1 MNRLLGILLLTG
13 AAAANA
19 ADAVASGND
28 TASDRHAARIE
39 AAMTDDE
46 RFALLSGIMPIP
58 LPGLAVDI
66 PPGVPPTAG
75 YHRGSARL
83 GVPDLL
89 ATDASLGVTNPFQ
102 ARPGDGATALP
113 ASLALAAAFD
123 PALARRAGAMI
134 ADEARSRGF
143 NVLLAPGVNLA
154 RDPRNGRNF
163 EYLGEDPWLGGVLAG
178 AAIRGIQSRQVVA
191 VLKHFALNAQETQ
204 RDLADAV
211 IDEAALR
218 ESELLAFQLAIEQGD
233 PGSVMCAYNLVN
245 GVESCGSDFLLNQ
258 VLKREWGFRG
268 WVMSDWGA
276 VDSADYFMR
285 GLDQQS
291 GRQMDRAPW
300 FDGPLREQVA
310 SGIVPRAR
318 VSEAVRRIL
327 RSLHAVGVQRR
338 DLASTTNAPVVDAA
352 AHAAVALDVARA
364 GIVLL
369 QNDGVLP
376 LRDAPQRVLVVGGHA
391 TQGVLSGGGSS
402 QVTPAN
408 GAPFF
413 VDLGGDSPLASMQR
427 HLYMPSAPFAALKR
441 ALPQAKLSFDSG
453 YAAAATAAR
462 AAQADLVIVFAN
474 RWEGEFQDAGSME
487 LPQGQDALIARIAA
501 ANPNTVVVLQT
512 GNPIA
517 LPWLGQVRAVLQA
530 WYPGQEGGQAIADV
544 LTGRVNPSGHLPLS
558 WPASIEQTPRG
569 PIAGLGLP
577 PRTPVRI
584 EYTEGSEAGYRWF
597 ARQGTQPLFAFGHGL
612 SYTRFEH
619 AGLRVTRG
627 RVPQASLSV
636 RNSGDRAGADV
647 VQLYLVSR
655 AGQRLQRLVGFARV
669 ELAAGE
675 QRDLQLRIDPRLL
688 ADWAGDGWLLPAGR
702 YRFALGA
709 SAAQLSATFEL
720 DLAQRRI
727 QPRER
732 FQTQ

>member
-1 MNRLLGILLLTG
+1 MRIPLRAVLILF
-13 AAAANA
+13 AATPVI
-19 ADAVASGND
+19 ADDAGRAP
-28 TASDRHAARIE
+28 DRHAARIE
-39 AAMTDDE
+39 AAMNDDE

-58 LPGLAVDI
+58 LPGLALDI
-66 PPGVPPTAG
+66 PPDVPPTAG

-102 ARPGDGATALP
+102 ARSGDGATALP
-113 ASLALAAAFD
+113 AGLALAASFD

-143 NVLLAPGVNLA
+143 NVLLAPGINLA

-163 EYLGEDPWLGGVLAG
+163 EYLGEDPWLAGVLGG
-178 AAIRGIQSRQVVA
+178 AAIRGIQSRHVVA

-245 GVESCGSDFLLNQ
+245 GVESCGHDFLLNQ

-276 VDSADYFMR
+276 VDSVDYFMR

-310 SGIVPRAR
+310 AGVVPRAR
-318 VSEAVRRIL
+318 VSDAVRRIL
-327 RSLHAVGVQRR
+327 RSLHAVGVQR
-338 DLASTTNAPVVDAA
+338 DAPVQAVDATA
-352 AHAAVALDVARA
+352 NAAVALDVARA

-376 LRDAPQRVLVVGGHA
+376 LRNAPQRILVVGGHA

-413 VDLGGDSPLASMQR
+413 VDLGGDSPLSSMQR

-441 ALPQAKLSFDSG
+441 ALPEAQLGFDSG
-453 YAAAATAAR
+453 YAAAGTAAR

-512 GNPIA
+512 GNPVA
-517 LPWLGQVRAVLQA
+517 LPWLGSVRAVLQA
-530 WYPGQEGGQAIADV
+530 WYPGQEGGQAIADI
-544 LTGRVNPSGHLPLS
+544 LTGRSNPSGHLPLS

-569 PIAGLGLP
+569 PIAGLGAP
-577 PRTPVRI
+577 PRTSVRI
-584 EYTEGSEAGYRWF
+584 DYSEGADAGYRWF

-612 SYTRFEH
+612 SYTSFEH
-619 AGLRVTRG
+619 AGLRVARG
-627 RVPQASLSV
+627 RLPEASFSV

-647 VQLYLVSR
+647 VQLYLVAR
-655 AGQRLQRLVGFARV
+655 AGQPLQRLVGFARV

-675 QRDLQLRIDPRLL
+675 ARDLRLQIDPRLL
-688 ADWAGDGWLLPAGR
+688 ADWDRDGWSLPAGV
-702 YRFALGA
+702 YRFALGE
-709 SAAQLSATFEL
+709 SAARLGPTFEL
-720 DLAQRRI
+720 ALPQRRI

-732 FQTQ
+732 FQIQ